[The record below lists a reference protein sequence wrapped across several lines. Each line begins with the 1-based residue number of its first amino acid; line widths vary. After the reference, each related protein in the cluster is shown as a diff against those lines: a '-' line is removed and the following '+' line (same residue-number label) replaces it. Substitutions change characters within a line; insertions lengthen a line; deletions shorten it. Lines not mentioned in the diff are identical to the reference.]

1 MIGTR
6 REKQR
11 RLLQA
16 LRKSLG
22 IVSTACRMADVSIN
36 TYKHWLATDEWFRSR
51 VEDVDALVLDFA
63 ESKLHEL
70 IAKGN
75 VASTIFFL
83 KTRAKHRGYVERIE
97 TVASEDEYSKRLEID
112 QLSEQTLLELN
123 SKLTG
128 INALNPVDSSIE
140 TIDYEELEPKTQT
153 FGPNRVHTLS
163 KNISGSDAI
172 NDEDSYEEDID

>member
-22 IVSTACRMADVSIN
+22 IVSTACRMTGISVN
-36 TYKHWLATDEWFRSR
+36 TYKEWLSNDEWFRSR
-51 VEDVDALVLDFA
+51 VDDVDALVLDFA
-63 ESKLHEL
+63 ETKLHEL

-97 TVASEDEYSKRLEID
+97 TVASEDESVKRLEMD
-112 QLSEQTLLELN
+112 KLSEETLLELN
-123 SKLTG
+123 SKLSGT
-128 INALNPVDSSIE
+128 NALNPANSSIE
-140 TIDYEELEPKTQT
+140 TIEYEEIESKSQT
-153 FGPNRVHTLS
+153 IESKQLDTLS
-163 KNISGSDAI
+163 KNISSSDAI
-172 NDEDSYEEDID
+172 NDSSGLEDKE